1 MDENPAI
8 AMSFRNQFVPSI
20 NYTYTFDKTYGST
33 GNRRFYWQ
41 NSVTS
46 AGNILSGVLSLFGEK
61 QPQHLFGNR
70 FSQFVKEVS
79 EVKFYHRIGA
89 GTTGWRR
96 GCSSA
101 WDMPTGIPR

>member
-1 MDENPAI
+1 MNPAI

-20 NYTYTFDKTYGST
+20 NYTYTFDKTYGRT

-46 AGNILSGVLSLFGEK
+46 AGNILSGVLSLFGSK

-70 FSQFVKEVS
+70 FFAVRQGGERS
-79 EVKFYHRIGA
+79 EVLPPHPDA
-89 GTTGWRR
+89 ATTGWPPVFLV
-96 GCSSA
+96 G
-101 WDMPTGIPR
+101 WDTPTATPK

>member
-46 AGNILSGVLSLFGEK
+46 AGNILSGVLRPVRRKTAPAPVREPLF
-61 QPQHLFGNR
+61 R
-70 FSQFVKEVS
+70 SS
-79 EVKFYHRIGA
+79 S
-89 GTTGWRR
+89 RR
-96 GCSSA
+96 
-101 WDMPTGIPR
+101 